1 MSPSSRARIRR
12 WSRERGPRP
21 VSDERGQTLVGF
33 ALVAPLLLI
42 VALALIGMAMAL
54 HARVIILDS
63 AAEGARAGSSLNSGL
78 EAAESRTRELIV
90 ASLPEEYGRDVRAGY
105 RNVAGVAVVEVVV
118 TSPVPILGVSGPA
131 TMEVRAHAAIE

>member
-1 MSPSSRARIRR
+1 M
-12 WSRERGPRP
+12 RG
-21 VSDERGQTLVGF
+21 ECGQTLIGF

-42 VALALIGMAMAL
+42 VALALIGIAMAL
-54 HARVIILDS
+54 HARTIIVDS
-63 AAEGARAGSSLNSGL
+63 AAEGARAGAYVNSSL

-90 ASLPEEYGRDVRAGY
+90 ASLPAEYGRDVRAGY

-131 TMEVRAHAAIE
+131 TMEVRAHAAVE